1 MGIFVGRNK
10 EQRIDVAFVHT
21 RAVYE
26 LLKEN
31 LWDKLTEEE
40 QEGVNAD
47 FEFFEEVHLSY
58 FDPNIFNAVYHLLMA
73 SDDDLIT
80 PLQDDFKI
88 AFESDPRF
96 QAA

>member
-1 MGIFVGRNK
+1 MTIFVSHNQDGW
-10 EQRIDVAFVHT
+10 IDVAPIHT
-21 RAVYE
+21 KAVYE
-26 LLKEN
+26 LLKKN

-47 FEFFEEVHLSY
+47 FEFFEEVHLSD
-58 FDPNIFNAVYHLLMA
+58 FEPAVFNELYRLLMA